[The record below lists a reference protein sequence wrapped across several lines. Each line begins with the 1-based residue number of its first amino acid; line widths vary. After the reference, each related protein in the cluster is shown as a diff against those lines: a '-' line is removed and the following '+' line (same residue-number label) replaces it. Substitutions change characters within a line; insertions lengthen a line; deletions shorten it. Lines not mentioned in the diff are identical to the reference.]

1 MSNELS
7 LGTNLINNNDCLCFG
22 QLLWPSS
29 GKRLAW
35 VVSIYKHA
43 HNQTVSSTKILLAV
57 IKADIISLL
66 LYLSDAAT
74 YGNATTSTGSD
85 AQTPDSCM

>member
-1 MSNELS
+1 MS
-7 LGTNLINNNDCLCFG
+7 
-22 QLLWPSS
+22 
-29 GKRLAW
+29 
-35 VVSIYKHA
+35 
-43 HNQTVSSTKILLAV
+43 LAV

-74 YGNATTSTGSD
+74 YGNATTSTGSE